1 MILFDK
7 NSDGTTEY
15 FNYDE
20 LTDITTI
27 TTVQDVS
34 GTLDR
39 LKSIRNETGDKSLI
53 KEEFWHYATIPAVV
67 EIELR
72 NKGINLYD
80 KNDTKRILQEINQNY
95 PYLKSTNKKHA

>member
-7 NSDGTTEY
+7 NLDGTTEY

-20 LTDITTI
+20 LTDTTTI
-27 TTVQDVS
+27 TTVQNVS
-34 GTLDR
+34 STLDR

-53 KEEFWHYATIPAVV
+53 KEEFWFYATIPQIV

>member
-7 NSDGTTEY
+7 NANGTKEY

-20 LTDITTI
+20 LTDTTTI

-34 GTLDR
+34 SILDR
-39 LKSIRNETGDKSLI
+39 MKNVRNEIGDKSLI
-53 KEEFWHYATIPAVV
+53 KEEFWHYATIPEVV

-72 NKGINLYD
+72 NKGINIYD
-80 KNDTKRILQEINQNY
+80 KNDTKRILREINENY
-95 PYLKSTNKKHA
+95 PYLKATNKKHA